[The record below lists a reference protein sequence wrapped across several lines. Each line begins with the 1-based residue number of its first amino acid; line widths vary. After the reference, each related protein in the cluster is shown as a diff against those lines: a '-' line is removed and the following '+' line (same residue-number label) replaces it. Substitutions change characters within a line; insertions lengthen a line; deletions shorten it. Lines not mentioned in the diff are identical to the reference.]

1 MTIHRGTLF
10 AGVVYLGI
18 GVAFILEAL
27 EVWALQIGDLRFVGP
42 VALVVLGLAVVIGSM
57 RGGAQRTS

>member
-1 MTIHRGTLF
+1 MKIHRGTLL

-27 EVWALQIGDLRFVGP
+27 EVWTLQIGDLRYVGP
-42 VALVVLGLAVVIGSM
+42 IALVVLGLAVVVGSM
-57 RGGAQRTS
+57 RGAQRST

>member
-1 MTIHRGTLF
+1 MKIHRGTLL

-27 EVWALQIGDLRFVGP
+27 DVWTLQIGDLRYVGP
-42 VALVVLGLAVVIGSM
+42 IALVVLGLAVVIGSM
-57 RGGAQRTS
+57 RGAQRST

>member
-1 MTIHRGTLF
+1 MRIHRGTLL

-27 EVWALQIGDLRFVGP
+27 EVWTLQIGDLRYVGP
-42 VALVVLGLAVVIGSM
+42 IALVVLGLAVVIGSM
-57 RGGAQRTS
+57 RGAQRST

>member
-1 MTIHRGTLF
+1 MHTGTLF

-27 EVWALQIGDLRFVGP
+27 EVWTLRIGDLRYAAP
-42 VALVVLGLAVVIGSM
+42 IALVVLGLAVVIGSM
-57 RGGAQRTS
+57 RRIERSS

>member
-1 MTIHRGTLF
+1 MRIHKGTLL

-27 EVWALQIGDLRFVGP
+27 EVWTLRIGDLRYVGP
-42 VALVVLGLAVVIGSM
+42 IALVVLGLAVVIGSM
-57 RGGAQRTS
+57 RGAQRSS

>member
-1 MTIHRGTLF
+1 MRIHTGTLF

-42 VALVVLGLAVVIGSM
+42 IALVVLGLAVVIGSM
-57 RGGAQRTS
+57 RGAQRSS

>member
-1 MTIHRGTLF
+1 MRIHRGTLF

-42 VALVVLGLAVVIGSM
+42 IALVVLGVAVVIGSM
-57 RGGAQRTS
+57 RAHRSD

>member
-1 MTIHRGTLF
+1 MRIHTGTLF

-27 EVWALQIGDLRFVGP
+27 EVWTLRIGDLRYAAP
-42 VALVVLGLAVVIGSM
+42 IALVVLGLAVVIGSM
-57 RGGAQRTS
+57 RRIERSS

>member
-1 MTIHRGTLF
+1 LF

-27 EVWALQIGDLRFVGP
+27 EVWTLRIGDLRYAGP
-42 VALVVLGLAVVIGSM
+42 IALVVLGLAVVIGSM
-57 RGGAQRTS
+57 RRIERSS

>member
-1 MTIHRGTLF
+1 MRIHRGTLF

-27 EVWALQIGDLRFVGP
+27 EVWELRIGDLRFVGP
-42 VALVVLGLAVVIGSM
+42 IALVVLGVAVVIGSM
-57 RGGAQRTS
+57 RGAQRSS

>member
-1 MTIHRGTLF
+1 MRIHRGTLF

-27 EVWALQIGDLRFVGP
+27 EFWALRIGDLRFVGP
-42 VALVVLGLAVVIGSM
+42 IALVVLGVAVVIGST
-57 RGGAQRTS
+57 RAQRSS